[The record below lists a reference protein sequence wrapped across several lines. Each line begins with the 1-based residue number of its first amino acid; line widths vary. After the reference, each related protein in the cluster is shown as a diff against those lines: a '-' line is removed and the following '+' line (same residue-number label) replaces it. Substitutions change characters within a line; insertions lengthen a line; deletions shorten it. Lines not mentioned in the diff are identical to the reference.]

1 MSDISWDDEA
11 VTTKLCNMMSSLE
24 IVLMNVILLTGPYF
38 PMSQFSGNW
47 EPWIQKHK
55 HKWHKWQANQLI
67 FIEKLQLFHQQLH
80 LFVESSPLSNQKSM
94 PGRPIGGLALQEWA
108 YHGVT
113 LDVRCSFGSSDMI
126 CIAGVALRSTLSI
139 LRVNV
144 YINYKHVIRVITCHH
159 LQIQKEDILSTF
171 QHVSS

>member
-1 MSDISWDDEA
+1 
-11 VTTKLCNMMSSLE
+11 MSSLE

-67 FIEKLQLFHQQLH
+67 FIEKQQLFHQELH
-80 LFVESSPLSNQKSM
+80 PFVESS

-113 LDVRCSFGSSDMI
+113 DVRCSFSSTM
-126 CIAGVALRSTLSI
+126 G
-139 LRVNV
+139 
-144 YINYKHVIRVITCHH
+144 
-159 LQIQKEDILSTF
+159 QF
-171 QHVSS
+171 